1 MGEWICLANPSFSRI
16 FGFLITWQ
24 DPLPLS
30 SSSTASREFLSQFST
45 CSGWRWLE
53 MGGKI
58 LVLLKEFHENFS
70 DTTAC
75 RKLSHSSV
83 MQNDVFMQR
92 EGLNSWSWSTF
103 YDTGPTLK
111 HHWIN
116 VSFLPPDP
124 AASQT
129 ANWTTFSQHWLNV
142 SWLRPYIM
150 TLSPTIT

>member
-1 MGEWICLANPSFSRI
+1 MS
-16 FGFLITWQ
+16 GFVWLIRVFLEFLDFLTWQ

-58 LVLLKEFHENFS
+58 LLLLKEFHEKFY

-92 EGLNSWSWSTF
+92 EGLNGWSWSTV

-111 HHWIN
+111 HHWIFAARSCFQPHSQLDQHSN
-116 VSFLPPDP
+116 NIGWMFPDCGH
-124 AASQT
+124 T
-129 ANWTTFSQHWLNV
+129 
-142 SWLRPYIM
+142 SWLYHQQ
-150 TLSPTIT
+150 